1 MQDVLNTIATSNNG
15 GPPDVLY
22 YPIFTAAGG
31 YITAQVRDV
40 PGMDKVVLIGSD
52 GLFSADFVAAAGPN
66 AEGMY
71 LSSPDFTKF
80 PAGYKSFVDKY
91 TAKYGEKPIQ
101 IFHAHAYDATN
112 IIFAAIEKVAVKS
125 GDTIYVGRKALRDAI
140 YATKDFA
147 GITGT
152 LTCGQYG
159 DCGAPVIA
167 VYQITARE
175 TGGQWPPEKPIWP

>member
-1 MQDVLNTIATSNNG
+1 
-15 GPPDVLY
+15 
-22 YPIFTAAGG
+22 
-31 YITAQVRDV
+31 
-40 PGMDKVVLIGSD
+40 
-52 GLFSADFVAAAGPN
+52 
-66 AEGMY
+66 MY

-80 PAGYKSFVDKY
+80 PAGYKYLRRQVP
-91 TAKYGEKPIQ
+91 AKYGEKPIQ
-101 IFHAHAYDATN
+101 IFHATLTTPRTSSSRHSRVSQSSRATRSTS
-112 IIFAAIEKVAVKS
+112 A
-125 GDTIYVGRKALRDAI
+125 RKALRDAI

-175 TGGQWPPEKPIWP
+175 TVASGRRKSRSGPRPHSGMTRQASGV